1 VTLRRRRAAALA
13 LAVSGLGWGA
23 AAPAGARET
32 ARAIEGLDR
41 AVLGLP
47 AEARASEY
55 ENAGYRLRRVGDSFE
70 VEVDLLP
77 LDSSAPFV
85 VPRGEGDGA
94 VERLARQLVRGS
106 RDQYEAVS
114 RLLGWVARNVRYRL
128 DRHEPQDAESVLVRG
143 DAYCTGVARLS
154 VALLRAV
161 GLEAREVAGFVV
173 DDPSL
178 GTKGEQGDTAASGY
192 HRWIEVRY
200 PDRGWVFSDPL
211 RYHHFVPANYVRLSS
226 ERLDLAPEAT
236 AGAGRSLARERRV
249 EIADV
254 YSPAPSP
261 ILARRNRSRQLAS
274 TLRVMVEPATSST
287 GTSRLSGDGSVW
299 TQPLVDGEATFV
311 GLHAGDYEL
320 EITLAG
326 GAIVARK
333 LRLAAPVRSVLSVSV
348 PHARERSDADLETG
362 SLGSPAL
369 ARRAGGDLR

>member
-1 VTLRRRRAAALA
+1 MSHLKRRAAV
-13 LAVSGLGWGA
+13 LAVAALGLGWGVPSA
-23 AAPAGARET
+23 ARET

-47 AEARASEY
+47 AEARASDY
-55 ENAGYRLRRVGDSFE
+55 QNAGYRLRRIGDSFE

-77 LDSSAPFV
+77 LDSSVPFV
-85 VPRGEGDGA
+85 VPRGAGEGA

-128 DRHEPQDAESVLVRG
+128 DRHEPQDPESVLVRG

-154 VALLRAV
+154 VALLRAA

-173 DDPSL
+173 DEHAGGGTGASADDPPS
-178 GTKGEQGDTAASGY
+178 SGY

-226 ERLDLAPEAT
+226 ERLDLPPDAA
-236 AGAGRSLARERRV
+236 AGEGRALARSRRI
-249 EIADV
+249 EIVDV
-254 YSPAPSP
+254 YGAAPSP
-261 ILARRNRSRQLAS
+261 ILARRNRLRQLAS
-274 TLRVMVEPATSST
+274 TLRVMVEPAAGSR

-320 EITLAG
+320 EIALVG
-326 GAIVARK
+326 GESIARK
-333 LRLAAPVRSVLSVSV
+333 LRLAAPVRSVLAVSV
-348 PHARERSDADLETG
+348 PRANRIGDAERERDGRDSVT
-362 SLGSPAL
+362 SV
-369 ARRAGGDLR
+369 RRANSSAPH

>member
-1 VTLRRRRAAALA
+1 
-13 LAVSGLGWGA
+13 
-23 AAPAGARET
+23 
-32 ARAIEGLDR
+32 
-41 AVLGLP
+41 LP

-55 ENAGYRLRRVGDSFE
+55 ENAGYRLRRLGSAFE

-85 VPRGEGDGA
+85 VPRGAGDDQI
-94 VERLARQLVRGS
+94 ERLARQLVRGS

-114 RLLGWVARNVRYRL
+114 RLLGWVARHVRYRL
-128 DRHEPQDAESVLVRG
+128 DRDAPQDARSVLARG

-154 VALLRAV
+154 VALLTAA

-173 DDPSL
+173 DDPSG
-178 GTKGEQGDTAASGY
+178 GTEGEPGDPVASGY

-211 RYHHFVPANYVRLSS
+211 RYHHFV
-226 ERLDLAPEAT
+226 LDLAPEAT

-274 TLRVMVEPATSST
+274 TLRVMVEPATSSS

-311 GLHAGDYEL
+311 GLHAGEYEL

-326 GAIVARK
+326 GETVARK
-333 LRLAAPVRSVLSVSV
+333 LRLASPVRSVLSVSA

-362 SLGSPAL
+362 GLGSPAL
-369 ARRAGGDLR
+369 ARRAGGAPR